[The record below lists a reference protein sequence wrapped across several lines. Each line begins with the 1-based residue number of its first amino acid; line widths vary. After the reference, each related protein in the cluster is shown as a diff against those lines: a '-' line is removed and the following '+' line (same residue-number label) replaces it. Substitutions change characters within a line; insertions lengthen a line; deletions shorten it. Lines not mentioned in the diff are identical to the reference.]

1 MGGLER
7 CGDDACI
14 GLRGP
19 AAAGAIAD
27 RPRSLR
33 RVEIGFRP
41 IRLFGGRPGVGC
53 HRRRGQVGAPL
64 GRLSAAVRALRFRA
78 YSTES
83 DAPTRATAA
92 LAIE

>member
-53 HRRRGQVGAPL
+53 HRRRGQVASAPAAV
-64 GRLSAAVRALRFRA
+64 LSAGYLSAG
-78 YSTES
+78 YES
-83 DAPTRATAA
+83 ASA
-92 LAIE
+92 